1 MTPTRRGRLHCIRT
15 LAACASIDD
24 LVIAWQTLAKVYQ
37 EDAQVTAVKNAL
49 KQTLGANQ

>member
-15 LAACASIDD
+15 LAACMSIDD

-37 EDAQVTAVKNAL
+37 ADEQVTAVKNAM
-49 KQTLGANQ
+49 KRTLEASQ